1 MRSFDRDF
9 GEIMSNLQLHVD
21 LIKETAVVAGRI
33 EDQQHHKGNEIDPV
47 LVKDTN
53 MLQMFLLG

>member
-1 MRSFDRDF
+1 
-9 GEIMSNLQLHVD
+9 MSNLQLHVD

-33 EDQQHHKGNEIDPV
+33 EDQQHHEGNEIDPV
-47 LVKDTN
+47 PVKDTN